1 MTYLDSHISF
11 QVSAIVGR
19 VIDPPIR
26 FHVDVGSD
34 DPTYDLTLRRLTYQ
48 TFLVIRLLTGGI
60 DDAIPAPEFTYRS
73 AAAGGLAAR
82 RGSEKIVRFRWCENP
97 FSHRRTHPDNLNGRT
112 DIMRPDDR
120 RPGHHGHRG
129 ARERPRDTPP
139 RIFYSK
145 RVSDKCFS

>member
-82 RGSEKIVRFRWCENP
+82 RGSEKIVTFLDL
-97 FSHRRTHPDNLNGRT
+97 SYGRTHPDNLNGRT
-112 DIMRPDDR
+112 DIMRPDD
-120 RPGHHGHRG
+120 
-129 ARERPRDTPP
+129 
-139 RIFYSK
+139 
-145 RVSDKCFS
+145 